1 MMPTF
6 NKSNQKFYYVH
17 IPRTAGRYVYE
28 LIKSNG
34 FEQNGNDDI
43 VTSHYDRVSYENYL
57 SVESIPHI
65 TVIRNP
71 IDRFFGS
78 SFLLK
83 KTYGKNIDYILEN
96 TSDFFALLDNFWIG
110 NSLKGTISVDPVEN
124 MIKYFKPL
132 SDYISPDTKIWRYED
147 GFGKNFS
154 YWMSDILNIDFK
166 INDVSYPRLG
176 TNESDKI
183 DRNSRII
190 DNVIEYYKDDINKY
204 YR

>member
-6 NKSNQKFYYVH
+6 NNSNQKFYHVH

-34 FEQNGNDDI
+34 FEQEVNDDI
-43 VTSHYDRVSYENYL
+43 VSSHYDRVSYEKYL
-57 SVESIPHI
+57 NVNSIPHI
-65 TVIRNP
+65 TIIRNP

-83 KTYGKNIDYILEN
+83 KTYGKNINYILEN

-110 NSLKGTISVDPVEN
+110 NSLKGTISIDPVEN
-124 MIKYFKPL
+124 MVRYFKPL

-147 GFGKNFS
+147 GFGKKFS

-176 TNESDKI
+176 IDESDKI
-183 DRNSRII
+183 DRNFRII
-190 DNVIEYYKDDINKY
+190 DNVMEYYKDDINKY

>member
-6 NKSNQKFYYVH
+6 NNSNQKFYHIH

-34 FEQNGNDDI
+34 FKQEVDDDI
-43 VTSHYDRVSYENYL
+43 VSSHYDRASYEKYL
-57 SVESIPHI
+57 NVNSIPHI
-65 TVIRNP
+65 TIIRNP

-83 KTYGKNIDYILEN
+83 KTYGKNINYILEN

-110 NSLKGTISVDPVEN
+110 NSLKGTISIDPVEN
-124 MIKYFKPL
+124 MVRYFKPL
-132 SDYISPDTKIWRYED
+132 SDYISPDTKIWRYEN
-147 GFGKNFS
+147 GFGKKFS

-204 YR
+204 Y

>member
-83 KTYGKNIDYILEN
+83 KTYGENVDYILEN

-110 NSLKGTISVDPVEN
+110 NSLKGTISIDPVEN
-124 MIKYFKPL
+124 MIRYFKPL

-147 GFGKNFS
+147 GFGKNFG
-154 YWMSDILNIDFK
+154 YWMSDILNVDFK

-176 TNESDKI
+176 ANESDKV

-190 DNVIEYYKDDINKY
+190 DNVMEYYKDDIDKY